1 MGEELGST
9 LMIIGVMV
17 LVLLAAYYV
26 TKFIAKKGRRLTQTK
41 CMKVVD
47 QMYLSTDKQIA
58 VIEVGKKNLMIGITN
73 QSINLITTLDEED
86 IVVEEN
92 AGEAKVFGG
101 MFDKV
106 GGFIK
111 NAKDADAK
119 LRDYRRSNQY
129 GKNKTKENN
138 DLDNMM
144 YAVKNRKSRY
154 EDSSTGEDRR

>member
-1 MGEELGST
+1 MGELGST
-9 LMIIGVMV
+9 LMLIGAMV
-17 LVLLAAYYV
+17 LVLLATYYA
-26 TKFIAKKGRRLTQTK
+26 TKYIAKKGRRLTQTK

-86 IVVEEN
+86 IVLEDN
-92 AGEAKVFGG
+92 AGEAKVFGN

-119 LRDYRRSNQY
+119 LRDYRKSNPY

-154 EDSSTGEDRR
+154 EDSNTGEDRR